1 VNADVAH
8 RSTRGGLGT
17 GRNMISPGC
26 FDVLCT
32 QNRRRVTGSKRVWSE
47 ALDRSP
53 LDFCTYRIAD
63 PDLKCG
69 LVRRRVKARLVHRK
83 VMGAMTIKV
92 TAERKTQYILDEED
106 AIVDQDDGA
115 ILYEPDSID
124 FLSRPAK
131 LRLARLHSR
140 FPALD
145 WEHAEGILIREGLL
159 EELK

>member
-1 VNADVAH
+1 
-8 RSTRGGLGT
+8 
-17 GRNMISPGC
+17 
-26 FDVLCT
+26 
-32 QNRRRVTGSKRVWSE
+32 
-47 ALDRSP
+47 
-53 LDFCTYRIAD
+53 
-63 PDLKCG
+63 
-69 LVRRRVKARLVHRK
+69 
-83 VMGAMTIKV
+83 MGAMTIKV